1 MPTKTINEKENKNLE
16 SQSEMR
22 EKKKTKENHHLYIP
36 VKRKQW
42 LSDPF
47 WIQLKKM
54 RPSLITY
61 NHHL

>member
-22 EKKKTKENHHLYIP
+22 EKKEKGDQDDRRLKNIKEKKKTKENHHLYIP

-47 WIQLKKM
+47 
-54 RPSLITY
+54 
-61 NHHL
+61 

>member
-47 WIQLKKM
+47 WI
-54 RPSLITY
+54 
-61 NHHL
+61 